1 MHQLMGRR
9 RALALA
15 TSLIVLTYLGRRC
28 AWAQSSVEEVA
39 KLLLHDREAAG
50 ERVAMLRKAAYPL
63 SEETARGLSDYD
75 YRSRLREAQ
84 ALASVVADE
93 AAEKQLLVYDYI
105 YLVDAMFEAKVS
117 PLPDPAKISPLP
129 YLPVP
134 VLKPEV
140 PKEDKL
146 SVVLDIILDALGL
159 LDFKELCKEAI
170 TQIPGFD
177 GAVKDVGSAIQSRS
191 ADAIVNAIWGF
202 AEWFLAKPQIE
213 AFLVGLAK
221 RKLANLFLRQC
232 ALRLVPYVGW
242 VWMLISLGLAIH
254 RNWDRLTA

>member
-1 MHQLMGRR
+1 MVFLRLSTEGQAGMHQLMGRR

-50 ERVAMLRKAAYPL
+50 DRVAMLRKAAYPL

-105 YLVDAMFEAKVS
+105 YLVDAMIEAKVS
-117 PLPDPAKISPLP
+117 PLPDPAKISPALP
-129 YLPVP
+129 P
-134 VLKPEV
+134 
-140 PKEDKL
+140 
-146 SVVLDIILDALGL
+146 S
-159 LDFKELCKEAI
+159 
-170 TQIPGFD
+170 
-177 GAVKDVGSAIQSRS
+177 SRS
-191 ADAIVNAIWGF
+191 EARS
-202 AEWFLAKPQIE
+202 PQRGQAVCRPGHHIRRPGI
-213 AFLVGLAK
+213 ARF
-221 RKLANLFLRQC
+221 
-232 ALRLVPYVGW
+232 
-242 VWMLISLGLAIH
+242 
-254 RNWDRLTA
+254 